1 MKIKR
6 EREEGRESRGE
17 ERKQEGENRG
27 GVKLLATLWW
37 RTVFGVG
44 LLSSIPAERWSQAVW
59 FP

>member
-27 GVKLLATLWW
+27 GVK
-37 RTVFGVG
+37 
-44 LLSSIPAERWSQAVW
+44 
-59 FP
+59 